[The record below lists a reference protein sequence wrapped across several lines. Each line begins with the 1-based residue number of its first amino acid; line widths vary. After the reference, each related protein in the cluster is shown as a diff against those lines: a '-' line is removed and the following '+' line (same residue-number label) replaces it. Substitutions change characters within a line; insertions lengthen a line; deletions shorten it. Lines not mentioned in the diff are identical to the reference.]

1 MRHVGT
7 DDDVSARD
15 VLNEVGAGLKYCVVK
30 REHAGKIEHDVAE
43 ILIMPTHRQIV
54 HSIRVVQM

>member
-1 MRHVGT
+1 MRRLGT
-7 DDDVSARD
+7 DVTSARD
-15 VLNEVGAGLKYCVVK
+15 VLNEVGAGFGYCAVE

-54 HSIRVVQM
+54 HSIRVAQM